1 MGSGWCDLTDRWGLS
16 DVCQTNGRLEQ
27 VLYATVE
34 GVESCKSMVL
44 WRGMGQLVGE
54 LTLGRPVDWSLKRN
68 CQKDLQVGR
77 T

>member
-1 MGSGWCDLTDRWGLS
+1 MGSGWCDLTDRSGLS

-54 LTLGRPVDWSLKRN
+54 LTRE
-68 CQKDLQVGR
+68 DLS
-77 T
+77 TEA